1 MPPATKKP
9 AVATKSS
16 AAKPPAKPPA
26 GAGTKP
32 TTAGQSATKAP
43 VPAAVKRKKKDD
55 LGAGLRISKGNV
67 DAHPA
72 GPPRFGELTQA
83 ERAFT
88 LASTFLS
95 GVLAISASQFL
106 GAPLKLIDPQFYDG
120 YMAYTKECFAIL
132 ITCLTQ
138 WWAPTVV
145 RVSGDSSMVG
155 QLIKRKDG
163 SLQCNFA
170 DRMVL
175 MANHQLYT
183 DWLYLWWIAYTNN
196 MHGFIYIILKES
208 LKNIPIIGWGAQ
220 FYNFIFLS
228 RKWEEDQ
235 RTFKKH
241 LGKLNKKG
249 DPMWLIIFPEGTN
262 LSSTTREKSKKWA
275 DKNGLQDMKH
285 QLLPRSTGLKF
296 CLNEL
301 KETTEWL
308 YDCTIAYEGVPPG
321 QFGQDIFTLRSS
333 FFEGR
338 PPKSVNMHWRRFH
351 LSDIPYENTHAFEV
365 WLRNRWREKDYM
377 LEYFNRNNRFPAED
391 FWKNHLDMDVR
402 SESSHGNGNKTL
414 RTIPRPA
421 VQIET
426 EVKSGNW
433 NEFVKIF
440 APITSIMMALTV
452 AYGASPEDLPI
463 PGGKEFFENHIK
475 TLLGQGGEMKGLPSP
490 DQLEKM
496 IEGAAQMGAAQAAE
510 PKEVPEIQ
518 RLTQENLAKLVKE
531 TAIASGA
538 VMPNGMRRANSAMP
552 GMPTKTLI
560 TPSATTTPA
569 VRKTQSAVNM
579 STATVK
585 KPQASPAPKPG
596 TAAHARVPNAA
607 AKKPPQHTGPM
618 KEMMTASG
626 VMIKVPQ
633 TEVEKAKKTGTLTM
647 KNGVKIK
654 VEKQEIEQ
662 AQQNKGNTVFTTGGV
677 PIKVTPSGAVQV
689 PEKAGAGMGK
699 ANAVKKTEQVA
710 RKMDGVASASA
721 KSKTAKA
728 KGTSANGAAGKKST
742 PTSSG
747 AAANGTVK
755 KAAPKKL

>member
-1 MPPATKKP
+1 M
-9 AVATKSS
+9 
-16 AAKPPAKPPA
+16 
-26 GAGTKP
+26 
-32 TTAGQSATKAP
+32 
-43 VPAAVKRKKKDD
+43 
-55 LGAGLRISKGNV
+55 
-67 DAHPA
+67 
-72 GPPRFGELTQA
+72 
-83 ERAFT
+83 
-88 LASTFLS
+88 
-95 GVLAISASQFL
+95 
-106 GAPLKLIDPQFYDG
+106 KLIDPQFYDA

-241 LGKLNKKG
+241 LSKLNKKG

-262 LSSTTREKSKKWA
+262 LSPTTRERSKQWA

-285 QLLPRSTGLKF
+285 QLLPRSTGLRF

-301 KETTEWL
+301 KETTDWL
-308 YDCTIAYEGVPPG
+308 YDCTIAYEGIPPG

-338 PPKSVNMHWRRFH
+338 PPKSVNMHWRRFRV
-351 LSDIPYENTHAFEV
+351 SDIPYENTHAFEV

-377 LEYFNRNNRFPAED
+377 LEYFSRHTRFPAED
-391 FWKNHLDMDVR
+391 FWKNHLDMDTK
-402 SESSHGNGNKTL
+402 SESSKGGPNGS
-414 RTIPRPA
+414 RTIRTVARPA

-440 APITSIMMALTV
+440 APITSVMMALTV

-463 PGGKEFFENHIK
+463 PGGKEFFEQHLK
-475 TLLGQGGEMKGLPSP
+475 TLLGQGGEIKGLPSP

-496 IEGAAQMGAAQAAE
+496 IEGAAKMGAAQAAG
-510 PKEVPEIQ
+510 PKQVPEAQ

-538 VMPNGMRRANSAMP
+538 VMPNGLRRASTALPPPPLTQTMQ
-552 GMPTKTLI
+552 
-560 TPSATTTPA
+560 TPSAAAARRAQSVINMHTAKPKTTPA
-569 VRKTQSAVNM
+569 AGTKPAQLRGP
-579 STATVK
+579 ATK
-585 KPQASPAPKPG
+585 SNPKP
-596 TAAHARVPNAA
+596 
-607 AKKPPQHTGPM
+607 KPSPPINSGPM

-626 VMIKVPQ
+626 VMIKVPAPQ
-633 TEVEKAKKTGTLTM
+633 VEAAKKTGVLTM
-647 KNGVKIK
+647 ANGVKIK
-654 VEKQEIEQ
+654 IDQKDIEE
-662 AQQNKGNTVFTTGGV
+662 NKDKGGGLVMTAGGV
-677 PIKVTPSGAVQV
+677 PIKVTKSGDVQV
-689 PEKAGAGMGK
+689 PKAAAVNGAGA
-699 ANAVKKTEQVA
+699 AVKKTADVA
-710 RKMDGVASASA
+710 KRMEDATASKKKGGSGPRK
-721 KSKTAKA
+721 
-728 KGTSANGAAGKKST
+728 
-742 PTSSG
+742 
-747 AAANGTVK
+747 
-755 KAAPKKL
+755 L

>member
-1 MPPATKKP
+1 
-9 AVATKSS
+9 
-16 AAKPPAKPPA
+16 
-26 GAGTKP
+26 
-32 TTAGQSATKAP
+32 
-43 VPAAVKRKKKDD
+43 
-55 LGAGLRISKGNV
+55 
-67 DAHPA
+67 
-72 GPPRFGELTQA
+72 
-83 ERAFT
+83 
-88 LASTFLS
+88 
-95 GVLAISASQFL
+95 
-106 GAPLKLIDPQFYDG
+106 
-120 YMAYTKECFAIL
+120 MAYTKECFAIL

-241 LGKLNKKG
+241 LSKLNKKG

-262 LSSTTREKSKKWA
+262 LSQTTREKSQKWA
-275 DKNGLQDMKH
+275 QKNGLQDMKH

-301 KETTEWL
+301 RETTDWL
-308 YDCTIAYEGVPPG
+308 YDCTIAYEGVPEG

-351 LSDIPYENTHAFEV
+351 LDDIPYENTHAFEV

-377 LEYFNRNNRFPAED
+377 LEYFSRHNRFPAED
-391 FWKNHLDMDVR
+391 FWKNHLDMDTK
-402 SESSHGNGNKTL
+402 SESSRGNGSKSI
-414 RTIPRPA
+414 RTVPRPA

-440 APITSIMMALTV
+440 APITSVMMALTV

-490 DQLEKM
+490 EQLEKM
-496 IEGAAQMGAAQAAE
+496 IEGAAQMGAAQAAG
-510 PKEVPEIQ
+510 PKEVPEVQ

-538 VMPNGMRRANSAMP
+538 VMPNGMRRASTALP
-552 GMPTKTLI
+552 GAPTKTLQ
-560 TPSATTTPA
+560 TPTATTPA
-569 VRKTQSAVNM
+569 ARRAQSAINLPT
-579 STATVK
+579 SAK
-585 KPQASPAPKPG
+585 KPTTAAPKPG
-596 TAAHARVPNAA
+596 TAAHARVNPTAA
-607 AKKPPQHTGPM
+607 ATKKSTPQPTGPM

-633 TEVEKAKKTGTLTM
+633 TEVEQAKKTGTLTM

-654 VEKQEIEQ
+654 VEKEEIEK
-662 AQQNKGNTVFTTGGV
+662 AQEKKGTTFMTAGGV

-689 PEKAGAGMGK
+689 PEKVNKGQ
-699 ANAVKKTEQVA
+699 AVKKTGELA
-710 RKMDGVASASA
+710 KKMDSVSAPA
-721 KSKTAKA
+721 KKAPAKIGTA
-728 KGTSANGAAGKKST
+728 ANGAAKK
-742 PTSSG
+742 P
-747 AAANGTVK
+747 AAA
-755 KAAPKKL
+755 PRKL

>member
-1 MPPATKKP
+1 VKKATGP
-9 AVATKSS
+9 
-16 AAKPPAKPPA
+16 
-26 GAGTKP
+26 KP
-32 TTAGQSATKAP
+32 TPASQSASKAP
-43 VPAAVKRKKKDD
+43 VPDAVKRKKKDD
-55 LGAGLRISKGNV
+55 LGAGLRISKDNV
-67 DAHPA
+67 EAHPA

-145 RVSGDSSMVG
+145 RVSGDSSMIG

-241 LGKLNKKG
+241 LSKLNKKG

-262 LSSTTREKSKKWA
+262 LSKTTRERSQQWA
-275 DKNGLQDMKH
+275 QKNGLQDMKH

-301 KETTEWL
+301 RDTTDWL
-308 YDCTIAYEGVPPG
+308 YDCTIAYEGVPEG

-351 LSDIPYENTHAFEV
+351 FDDIPYENTHAFEV

-377 LEYFNRNNRFPAED
+377 LEYFSRHNRFPAED
-391 FWKNHLDMDVR
+391 FWKNHLDMDTK
-402 SESSHGNGNKTL
+402 SESSRGNGNKTI
-414 RTIPRPA
+414 RTVPRPA

-440 APITSIMMALTV
+440 APITSVMMALTV

-475 TLLGQGGEMKGLPSP
+475 TLLGQGGEIKGLPSP
-490 DQLEKM
+490 EQLEKM
-496 IEGAAQMGAAQAAE
+496 IEGAAQMGAAQAAG
-510 PKEVPEIQ
+510 PKDVPEVQ

-531 TAIASGA
+531 TAIASGV
-538 VMPNGMRRANSAMP
+538 VMPNGMRRASTALP
-552 GMPTKTLI
+552 GAPTKTLQ
-560 TPSATTTPA
+560 TPTATNPA
-569 VRKTQSAVNM
+569 ARRAQSAINLPT
-579 STATVK
+579 SAK
-585 KPQASPAPKPG
+585 KPTTAAPKPG
-596 TAAHARVPNAA
+596 TAAHARANPATA
-607 AKKPPQHTGPM
+607 IKKPPPPPTGPM
-618 KEMMTASG
+618 KETTTASG

-633 TEVEKAKKTGTLTM
+633 TEVEQAKKTGTLTM
-647 KNGVKIK
+647 KNGIKIK
-654 VEKQEIEQ
+654 VDSEEIEK
-662 AQQNKGNTVFTTGGV
+662 AQEKKGTTFMTAGGV
-677 PIKVTPSGAVQV
+677 PIKVTPSGDVQV
-689 PEKAGAGMGK
+689 AEKVTKGQ
-699 ANAVKKTEQVA
+699 AVKKTGELAKKLNAVS
-710 RKMDGVASASA
+710 SAPAKKTPAKIGSA
-721 KSKTAKA
+721 
-728 KGTSANGAAGKKST
+728 ANGAAKKPAS
-742 PTSSG
+742 
-747 AAANGTVK
+747 
-755 KAAPKKL
+755 APKKL

>member
-1 MPPATKKP
+1 MLPATKKSP
-9 AVATKSS
+9 AAKAPGKKLPATKL
-16 AAKPPAKPPA
+16 P
-26 GAGTKP
+26 
-32 TTAGQSATKAP
+32 ATKLAATKLP
-43 VPAAVKRKKKDD
+43 PRVPAAVKRKRKDD
-55 LGAGLRISKGNV
+55 LGAGLRISKENV
-67 DAHPA
+67 AAHPA

-106 GAPLKLIDPQFYDG
+106 GAPLKFIDPQFYDG

-132 ITCLTQ
+132 VTCLTQ

-155 QLIKRKDG
+155 QLIKRPDG

-183 DWLYLWWIAYTNN
+183 DWLYIWWIAYTNN

-228 RKWEEDQ
+228 RNWEQDQ

-241 LGKLNKKG
+241 LAQLNKPK

-262 LSSTTREKSKKWA
+262 LSATTREKSQKWA
-275 DKNGLQDMKH
+275 EKNGLQDMKH
-285 QLLPRSTGLKF
+285 QLLPRSTGLHF

-301 KETTEWL
+301 RETTDWL

-351 LSDIPYENTHAFEV
+351 LDSIPIENTKAFEV

-391 FWKNHLDMDVR
+391 FWKNHLDMDTK
-402 SESSHGNGNKTL
+402 SESSSNKGNGNGNKSI
-414 RTIPRPA
+414 RTVARPA

-440 APITSIMMALTV
+440 APITSVMMALTV

-463 PGGKEFFENHIK
+463 PGGKEFFEQHIK

-490 DQLEKM
+490 EQLEKM
-496 IEGAAQMGAAQAAE
+496 IEGAAQMGAAQAAG
-510 PKEVPEIQ
+510 PKHIPEAQ

-531 TAIASGA
+531 TAIASGV
-538 VMPNGMRRANSAMP
+538 VMPNGTRRRANTAVP
-552 GMPTKTLI
+552 QAATKTLA
-560 TPSATTTPA
+560 TPTATAPARQKAKSAVNLPTAPKKQPTTPA
-569 VRKTQSAVNM
+569 TKL
-579 STATVK
+579 
-585 KPQASPAPKPG
+585 KPG
-596 TAAHARVPNAA
+596 TAAHARAHPNP
-607 AKKPPQHTGPM
+607 AKPKPSGPM
-618 KEMMTASG
+618 KEVMTTSG
-626 VMIKVPQ
+626 VMIKIPAP
-633 TEVEKAKKTGTLTM
+633 EVEAAKKTGTLTM
-647 KNGVKIK
+647 KNGVKVKIGK
-654 VEKQEIEQ
+654 EEIEE
-662 AQQNKGNTVFTTGGV
+662 AQKKTGSTFMTAGGV
-677 PIKVTPSGAVQV
+677 PIKVTPSGDVTVAEKGGKKGV
-689 PEKAGAGMGK
+689 P
-699 ANAVKKTEQVA
+699 
-710 RKMDGVASASA
+710 
-721 KSKTAKA
+721 
-728 KGTSANGAAGKKST
+728 ANGAA
-742 PTSSG
+742 
-747 AAANGTVK
+747 N
-755 KAAPKKL
+755 KAGGGPKKL